1 MVVIVAVSR
10 VMGTEVMGGY
20 AFIVTFISMFSAIG
34 QMGLQALL
42 TREVAADRDKSS
54 SYLSAALLLGLG
66 SSIVLAIAMNGLK
79 VYFDLSPSVSIGVFL
94 MSLNLFPIFVISTFE
109 AVFMGWERTDYIL
122 FQNVSGNVLRVA
134 LSLLFIH
141 LGFGLVSLVV
151 AIVISTLYSAGVCA
165 YTYAR
170 RLGALTLK
178 VDTGVAL
185 RLLKASPTFL
195 LITVVAI
202 LSARLDVLILTK
214 LTDMTQVALY
224 AAAYK
229 LFEATLIVPQSYMK
243 ASFPYL
249 SALFRSTPEAFGR
262 TNRDMLKHV
271 LLYVFPTAAATV
283 ALAPLLVSVLYG
295 GKFDQS
301 ATLLRILAIG
311 LIPWTMGRTT
321 ANILLAVNLQKYD
334 LLCGAFGR
342 CDEHRP
348 QPLDDTALRGDG
360 RRLFERRSLV
370 GLLPLRVVFCRAGG
384 ASRSR
389 SRRFGPSGPRRGRSL
404 HGRVDRHARMG
415 LCSLRICLPRRRC
428 PALPQ
433 RQHAQAKARKTRQ
446 PVYPDIKGVAFREAR
461 LPQQLLPIPYR
472 DLHLPRGYRA

>member
-1 MVVIVAVSR
+1 MHQSHTYNLVYKNSAVLTFLRLVEPGLAMVVIVAVSR

-20 AFIVTFISMFSAIG
+20 AFIVTFISMFSVVG

-66 SSIVLAIAMNGLK
+66 SSIVLAVAMNGLK
-79 VYFDLSPSVSIGVFL
+79 GYFHLSPSVSRGVFL
-94 MSLNLFPIFVISTFE
+94 MSLNLFPIFVIATFE

-165 YTYAR
+165 FTYAR
-170 RLGALTLK
+170 RLGALSLK
-178 VDTGVAL
+178 VDTGVAM

-249 SALFRSTPEAFGR
+249 SALFRSTPEALSR

-295 GKFDQS
+295 GKFASS

-334 LLCGAFGR
+334 LLCGAFAALTSIALNLWMIPLYGATGAAFSSAAAWSVFFLCELYFAGR
-342 CDEHRP
+342 AGYRIAVAGALGRP
-348 QPLDDTALRGDG
+348 V
-360 RRLFERRSLV
+360 LV
-370 GLLPLRVVFCRAGG
+370 GAGVFAVAWIGTLGWGYAACESACLAAAALLYLKDNT
-384 ASRSR
+384 
-389 SRRFGPSGPRRGRSL
+389 
-404 HGRVDRHARMG
+404 H
-415 LCSLRICLPRRRC
+415 
-428 PALPQ
+428 
-433 RQHAQAKARKTRQ
+433 RQKLAK
-446 PVYPDIKGVAFREAR
+446 PVNLFIQILKA
-461 LPQQLLPIPYR
+461 
-472 DLHLPRGYRA
+472 